1 MNQNIKR
8 FKSIVE
14 DTKNIN
20 ACIKALNLEFD
31 SCFLCFMLILEDA
44 ILEYKEHIDY
54 QYITKVSNYLERVY
68 QKLNIK
74 KQKEYS
80 DLVYK
85 IKKIYKRQIQNIN
98 IDNKGYFEQVIRDL
112 NDLINNYIVNKNDIL
127 ISEDLQRE
135 KYMEEYIITIDDADA
150 KVLDDGLSVG
160 ILPNNNL
167 LLKVHIADPLVL
179 YPYESDIM
187 KNAKLQVETIYD
199 EDNPVPMIPNEISYQ
214 KLSLIQDRKRYSK
227 TFCYEFDRQGN
238 IVNFYIQN
246 SIIKV
251 SERHTYDSMNELYK
265 NGGNNILEETRLS
278 YYDEIVKY
286 LRIMFKNVRDYEE
299 IKIKN
304 LVLNDDKISSFSER
318 LVSYSMV
325 LTGYMTAK
333 YMKEHDLPYAYR
345 CNKLAVIDDRIKM
358 GLTEEEIIKL
368 ETILSK
374 SFYTRN
380 NVGHEKLK
388 VDTYSH
394 VSSPLRR
401 FIDNLNM
408 HCLNICYFNTPTD
421 KQIYKLNDEI
431 DSTCDYINN
440 QAISVDEQIIKKLVK

>member
-1 MNQNIKR
+1 M
-8 FKSIVE
+8 
-14 DTKNIN
+14 
-20 ACIKALNLEFD
+20 
-31 SCFLCFMLILEDA
+31 
-44 ILEYKEHIDY
+44 
-54 QYITKVSNYLERVY
+54 
-68 QKLNIK
+68 
-74 KQKEYS
+74 
-80 DLVYK
+80 
-85 IKKIYKRQIQNIN
+85 
-98 IDNKGYFEQVIRDL
+98 
-112 NDLINNYIVNKNDIL
+112 NKNDIL
-127 ISEDLQRE
+127 INGDVQRE
-135 KYMEEYIITIDDADA
+135 IQDMEHIITIDDADT
-150 KVLDDGLSVG
+150 KVFDDGLSVSL
-160 ILPNNNL
+160 LPNNNL
-167 LLKVHIADPLVL
+167 LFKVHIADPLVL

-187 KNAKLQVETIYD
+187 KNAKLKVETIYN
-199 EDNPVPMIPNEISYQ
+199 EDNTVPMIPNEISYQ

-238 IVNFYIQN
+238 IINFYIQN

-251 SERHTYDSMNELYK
+251 NKRQTYDSMNELYK
-265 NGGNNILEETRLS
+265 NGGKNVQEETMLS

-299 IKIKN
+299 IKLKN
-304 LVLNDDKISSFSER
+304 LVLSDDKISSFSER

-345 CNKLAVIDDRIKM
+345 YNKLATIDDKIKM
-358 GLTEEEIIKL
+358 GLSEEEIIKL

-374 SFYTRN
+374 SFYTRY

-394 VSSPLRR
+394 ISSPLRR

-408 HCLNICYFNTPTD
+408 HCLNLCYFSTPTD

-431 DSTCDYINN
+431 DATCDYINN
-440 QAISVDEQIIKKLVK
+440 QAMSIDEQIIKKLVK